1 MNDAV
6 TGRLAPCQLGRMVLR
21 FAVCCLA
28 IAAYSHATLAQLSPL
43 HSSGR
48 NIVNASGEIVILKG
62 MNLGGFMVME
72 PWMSPDDAGG
82 LPDTYS
88 IIKELDSRFG
98 VAEEQTLI
106 KDYQQGWT
114 SAQDFVNLKNAGINV
129 IRVPVWWGNF
139 WPIANVSESSWRSD
153 AFTELDSVVSQAA
166 AQGIYTIIDM
176 HGLVGGQTDSDDTG
190 EQNVM
195 AYWTNSNDQ
204 TLSAYMWTQIAAH
217 YNGNPNVAGY
227 DLINEPTIGGAN
239 EPSNAQ
245 VIAAYVSL
253 YKTVRAADSSH
264 IVIIE
269 ACFGS
274 STLSALPSPASEGW
288 TNVVYSSH
296 EYQFNAN
303 SAKVEAGS
311 VARVNDFINH
321 ASYNVPDFIGEW
333 NDQGNGAATT
343 QFSYDDY
350 TNNGMSSAM
359 WSYKAAKALNPN
371 GWGMYDPSFFPPT
384 PNVSTDSTATI
395 ASDWAQW
402 ATTNSFVLNAANGF
416 TENVVEA
423 PYGGTPVAIP
433 GTVLAEN
440 YDKGGQG
447 VGYTAISVN
456 GTNTIVVNGTDNGY
470 RPDGVDLETTSAPGG
485 GNDIGWT
492 AAGQWFRYTVNV
504 ATAGTYTIT
513 FEVASPNGVTDGFH
527 LVDSVGTNLT
537 GSVDVPATGGVQT
550 WTTVTATVTL
560 PAGQQVLTWLQDNG
574 GFNFYS
580 AAFSPNSCAVPSAPS
595 GLSATAIS
603 DSQINLSW
611 TASTAG
617 TGCTIT
623 YSVFRSTT
631 NGFIPSSSN
640 QIASGVTATTYSDT
654 ALTPSTTYYYVLEAA
669 DAAGTSVESNQAS
682 AATQSGGG
690 GGTQLI
696 AINAGGPAVSPFV
709 ADEDFTGGGTID
721 HANIINT
728 SKVTNPAPAA
738 VYQSAR
744 VAATAGAGTTFSY
757 TIGGFTTG
765 SSQLVRLHF
774 AETFHTTAGSRV
786 FNASING
793 TQVLTNFDIFAT
805 AGGENIA
812 NIQQF
817 TEPANSSGQY
827 VLTFT
832 SVTDKAL
839 ISGIE
844 IDSIGSCSAPTA
856 PSGLGATAT
865 SSSQINL
872 SWTASSSSC
881 SVTYNVFRSTTNGFT
896 PSSSNQ
902 IATGVSTTTFSDTG
916 LAASTTYYYLVEG
929 TNSGGT
935 SAASNQAN
943 ATTSASSGSC
953 TSICIDSG
961 STTAVSPFVADED
974 FTGGGTINHANTINT
989 SKVTNPAPAAVY
1001 QTARVTTTVGAG
1013 TTFSYTIGGFAANSS
1028 HIVRL
1033 HFAETFHTTAGSR
1046 VFNVSINGTQVLT
1059 NFDIFATAG
1068 GENIANIQQF
1078 TENANAS
1085 GQYVLTFT
1093 SDTDKALISG
1103 IEID

>member
-21 FAVCCLA
+21 FAVCCIA
-28 IAAYSHATLAQLSPL
+28 IAAYSHAALAQLSPL
-43 HSSGR
+43 HTSGR
-48 NIVNASGEIVILKG
+48 NIVNASSEIVILKG

-98 VAEEQTLI
+98 VPEEQTLFA
-106 KDYQQGWT
+106 DYQQSWT

-139 WPIANVSESSWRSD
+139 WPIANVTESSWRSD

-176 HGLVGGQTDSDDTG
+176 HGLVGGQTESDDTG
-190 EQNVM
+190 EENVM

-204 TLSAYMWTQIAAH
+204 ALSAFMWTKIATH

-239 EPSNAQ
+239 EPSNAT
-245 VIAAYVSL
+245 VISAYASL
-253 YKTVRAADSSH
+253 YNTVRAADPSH

-296 EYQFNAN
+296 EYQFNAD
-303 SAKVEAGS
+303 SSKVEAGS
-311 VARVNDFINH
+311 VTRVNDFINH
-321 ASYNVPDFIGEW
+321 ASYDVPDFIGEW
-333 NDQGNGAATT
+333 NDQGDGAATT

-350 TNNGMSSAM
+350 TDNGMSSAM

-371 GWGMYDPSFFPPT
+371 GWGMFDPSFLPPT
-384 PNVSTDSTATI
+384 PNVSTDSSATI

-402 ATTNSFVLNAANGF
+402 ATTNSFVLNPGNGF

-423 PYGGTPVAIP
+423 PYSGTPAAIP

-470 RPDGVDLETTSAPGG
+470 RSDGVDLETTSAPGG
-485 GNDIGWT
+485 GNNIGWT
-492 AAGQWFRYTVNV
+492 ATGQWFRYTVNV
-504 ATAGTYTIT
+504 ATAGTYDVT
-513 FEVASPNGVTDGFH
+513 FEVSAPTAVTDGFH
-527 LVDSVGTNLT
+527 LVDSAGTNLT
-537 GSVDVPATGGVQT
+537 GSINVPKTGGWQT

-574 GFNFYS
+574 GYNLYS
-580 AAFSPNSCAVPSAPS
+580 TAFASAGCTVPSTPT
-595 GLSATAIS
+595 GL
-603 DSQINLSW
+603 
-611 TASTAG
+611 
-617 TGCTIT
+617 
-623 YSVFRSTT
+623 
-631 NGFIPSSSN
+631 
-640 QIASGVTATTYSDT
+640 TATT
-654 ALTPSTTYYYVLEAA
+654 A
-669 DAAGTSVESNQAS
+669 
-682 AATQSGGG
+682 
-690 GGTQLI
+690 
-696 AINAGGPAVSPFV
+696 
-709 ADEDFTGGGTID
+709 
-721 HANIINT
+721 
-728 SKVTNPAPAA
+728 
-738 VYQSAR
+738 
-744 VAATAGAGTTFSY
+744 
-757 TIGGFTTG
+757 
-765 SSQLVRLHF
+765 
-774 AETFHTTAGSRV
+774 
-786 FNASING
+786 
-793 TQVLTNFDIFAT
+793 
-805 AGGENIA
+805 
-812 NIQQF
+812 
-817 TEPANSSGQY
+817 
-827 VLTFT
+827 
-832 SVTDKAL
+832 
-839 ISGIE
+839 
-844 IDSIGSCSAPTA
+844 
-856 PSGLGATAT
+856 

-872 SWTASSSSC
+872 SWMASSSTC
-881 SVTYNVFRSTTNGFT
+881 GVTYNVFRSTTSGFT

-902 IATGVSTTTFSDTG
+902 ITSGVTATTYSNTG
-916 LAASTTYYYLVEG
+916 LTASTTYYYLVEG
-929 TNSGGT
+929 TNSSGT

-943 ATTSASSGSC
+943 ATTSASSGPC

-961 STTAVSPFVADED
+961 STTAVSPFVADKD
-974 FTGGGTINHANTINT
+974 FSGGDTIDHANTINT

-1001 QTARVTTTVGAG
+1001 QTGRDTSTVGPG
-1013 TTFSYTIGGFAANSS
+1013 TTFTYTIGGFTANSS
-1028 HIVRL
+1028 HTVRL
-1033 HFAETFHTTAGSR
+1033 HFCETFFTTAGSR
-1046 VFNVSINGTQVLT
+1046 TFNVSINGTQVLT
-1059 NFDIFATAG
+1059 DFDIFATAG

-1078 TENANAS
+1078 TEAANSS
-1085 GQYVLTFT
+1085 GQYVILFT
-1093 SDTDKALISG
+1093 SEVNNALISG